1 MAGEATVEAN
11 MGRSTFR
18 GPMEGRPEWAT
29 ARGKT
34 KRLDIRGDVE
44 DRQRESLRAPVPRE
58 GAGAETLTR
67 ESGKG
72 RFGGRPK
79 TEGRRNG
86 GRGIGAGGG

>member
-1 MAGEATVEAN
+1 MVLGCLPSASLTEYKKYLGGKETVANEAAAEAN

-44 DRQRESLRAPVPRE
+44 DRQLESLRAPGPRE
-58 GAGAETLTR
+58 GAGAETL
-67 ESGKG
+67 
-72 RFGGRPK
+72 
-79 TEGRRNG
+79 
-86 GRGIGAGGG
+86 